1 MGKKVLLTF
10 CPYIKRFSIEC
21 VKIKKKKKTHLEME
35 IALSLAMSGE
45 ENADLWEDP
54 GTLFIYLLTYFL
66 ILVLRLGTLV

>member
-1 MGKKVLLTF
+1 MLKL
-10 CPYIKRFSIEC
+10 
-21 VKIKKKKKTHLEME
+21 KKKKKTHLEME